1 MKTVRRLIWRDVIW
15 SVMFVS
21 VAFLSLFF
29 FTDFLGE
36 LEDVSKRG
44 YPIWAAV
51 AGALLKQPVRF
62 YELFPITV
70 LIGTIYAMAR
80 LAESSEFTILRT
92 GGLGPWRAL
101 SLLLSLGLIMAALT
115 FVMGEY
121 VAPYG
126 DRQAN
131 ALKAKLRGA
140 NDLGGAGA
148 WLKEHRPANIETAAS
163 LSPGASAAEASAS
176 AGERNISINVRG
188 TDGAGRLSQIRIFE
202 HDERGHL
209 LRRIEAPSAQ
219 VLPTAEGSVWQ
230 LTQAVVSDWP
240 ADASMALQQRKVASL
255 AWHTSLDE
263 RLVAAAVSPIDSMS
277 TPELWRYTQHLNEQ
291 EQTAQRYELQ
301 FWKRV
306 LYPFACIVMLALALP
321 FAYLHARSGGISL
334 KVFGGI
340 MLGISFVLLNNVVG
354 HLSLLR
360 DWTPWLAALAPS
372 LLYLALSMAA
382 FVWLVR
388 YR

>member
-115 FVMGEY
+115 FVIGEY

-131 ALKAKLRGA
+131 ALKAQLRGGNA
-140 NDLGGAGA
+140 LGGAGA
-148 WLKEHRPANIETAAS
+148 WLKEHRPASTV
-163 LSPGASAAEASAS
+163 LTPTPSPSDASAITAT
-176 AGERNISINVRG
+176 GERNISINVRG
-188 TDGAGRLSQIRIFE
+188 TEGATGLSQIRIFE

-209 LRRIEAPSAQ
+209 IRRIEAPSAQ
-219 VLPTAEGSVWQ
+219 VAPTAQGSVWQ
-230 LTQAVVSDWP
+230 LKDAVVSEWP
-240 ADASMALQQRKVASL
+240 ADASSALQQRKVASL

-277 TPELWRYTQHLNEQ
+277 TPELWRYMQHLNEQ

>member
-21 VAFLSLFF
+21 IAFLSLFF

-36 LEDVSKRG
+36 LEDVGKRG

-115 FVMGEY
+115 FVIGEY
-121 VAPYG
+121 LAPYG

-131 ALKAKLRGA
+131 ALKAKLRGG
-140 NDLGGAGA
+140 NELGSAGA
-148 WLKEHRPANIETAAS
+148 WLKEHRPATADT
-163 LSPGASAAEASAS
+163 SPNLTVSTGLAEDGRA
-176 AGERNISINVRG
+176 ERNISINVRG
-188 TDGAGRLSQIRIFE
+188 TQGAGVLSQIRIFE
-202 HDERGHL
+202 HDEKGHL
-209 LRRIEAPSAQ
+209 LRRIEAPSA
-219 VLPTAEGSVWQ
+219 VVTSAGTGSVWQ
-230 LTQAVVSDWP
+230 LKDAVVSEWP
-240 ADASMALQQRKVASL
+240 ADASLALQQRKVASL

-277 TPELWRYTQHLNEQ
+277 TPELWRYTQHLNDQ

>member
-115 FVMGEY
+115 FVIGEY

-148 WLKEHRPANIETAAS
+148 WLKEHRPASS
-163 LSPGASAAEASAS
+163 LPVGAEAAS
-176 AGERNISINVRG
+176 AGHSLAAVGERNVSINVRG
-188 TDGAGRLSQIRIFE
+188 TDGAGKLSQIRIFE

-219 VLPTAEGSVWQ
+219 VTPTTDGSVWH
-230 LTQAVVSDWP
+230 LTEAVVSEWP
-240 ADASMALQQRKVASL
+240 GDASMALQQRKMPDL
-255 AWHTSLDE
+255 AWQTSLDE
-263 RLVAAAVSPIDSMS
+263 RLVSAAVSPIDSMS

-291 EQTAQRYELQ
+291 EQTAHRYELQ